1 MNTNPVGNSKPG
13 IHKGK
18 PAKANQILKLA
29 TSSTKAAALLL
40 ALNYFP
46 TVAEAG
52 TMPPTDGVPS
62 QADKA
67 QKAHGYL
74 KVYSSTQD
82 ESVHENFFYP
92 HTSYWIYDNSGTRIR
107 TVENHGLYPEEGPD
121 MVELVPGKYTVQA
134 WSDDKGLVKL
144 HVVIKRELTTS
155 LHLEN

>member
-13 IHKGK
+13 IHTGK
-18 PAKANQILKLA
+18 PVKANQILKPA
-29 TSSTKAAALLL
+29 TSSAKAAALLL

-67 QKAHGYL
+67 AGEADGDY
-74 KVYSSTQD
+74 
-82 ESVHENFFYP
+82 FYP
-92 HTSYWIYDNSGTRIR
+92 HTSYWIYNKSGARIR